1 MGTGKGG
8 KGCGDAIWLR
18 CLAYVGF
25 ITVSTFALL
34 LLGFLKDISG
44 ICL

>member
-1 MGTGKGG
+1 MWVGG
-8 KGCGDAIWLR
+8 RSGDRIWLQ

-34 LLGFLKDISG
+34 LLGFLKDFSG